1 MTEAER
7 ILKKGIVNEQF
18 LAAEEILGFWVTEK
32 RKRLFAVLLDML
44 VEIDAVCK
52 KYGLRYFLCGG
63 SLLGAIR
70 HKGFIPWDDDIDIE
84 MPRKDYEKLL
94 QLSAEFKPP
103 YFLENPHTDPYYA
116 YSYSRLVNDN
126 TTAVV
131 KPFAFQPIH
140 HGIWISIFPVDRWLE
155 HDIENF
161 KLMDRLNYENS
172 TYMRLTN
179 PWLDEQ
185 NMARVKRWSG
195 RNPVEIYDEVQR
207 IATQYHSAD
216 TPYMRRMVV
225 TAIGFLQL
233 YYAEDFSTSIPHEYE
248 GYQFQIPV
256 GWDRMLRIKYG
267 DYMQLPPME
276 KRGNW
281 HSTTIFDPDVPY
293 VEFLEEYKKDRNRI
307 YESQL

>member
-7 ILKKGIVNEQF
+7 ILNKGIINEEF
-18 LAAEEILGFWVTEK
+18 LLPEEKLGFFVTGK

-44 VEIDAVCK
+44 VEFDSVCRK
-52 KYGLRYFLCGG
+52 NGLKYFLCGG

-70 HKGFIPWDDDIDIE
+70 HNGFIPWDDDIDVE
-84 MPRKDYEKLL
+84 MPREDYEKLL
-94 QLSAEFKPP
+94 LLSEEFKAP
-103 YFLENPHTDPYYA
+103 YCLENPHLDPYYA

-126 TTAVV
+126 TTAIV

-140 HGIWISIFPVDRWLE
+140 HGIWISIFPVDRWME
-155 HDIENF
+155 GDMENF
-161 KLMDRLNYENS
+161 HKLDRLNYENS

-179 PWLDEQ
+179 PWLDEKNQ
-185 NMARVKRWSG
+185 ERIKNWSG
-195 RNPVEIYDEVQR
+195 RDPVDAYDEIQR
-207 IATQYHSAD
+207 IATQYNATNSAF
-216 TPYMRRMVV
+216 MRRIVV

-233 YYAEDFSTSIPHEYE
+233 YYTEDFAASIPHPYE
-248 GYQFQIPV
+248 DYEFQIPV

-293 VEFLEEYKKDRNRI
+293 QEFLEEYKKDRDRVFT
-307 YESQL
+307 SQL